1 MEQKDKQEEN
11 ANSLDNSDQ
20 PDVSDRNGNGHQNLE
35 AAQPEHIERSQ
46 LRLGR
51 IVGRLQA
58 ARNALRYPAANSI
71 LTSATSPAS
80 SRDKE
85 VDEGQSEADALTID
99 VAKWLRRVLIP
110 LAILAWAG
118 VVILILNAAGYVSRT
133 LLLLGIAILLAYALY
148 PLVTLLA
155 RAMPRLVAVL
165 LVYLIVFGA
174 IGTLL
179 YFIVRTTVDQISS
192 LSHYIAILLTPGKN
206 GHPSAL
212 ELRLRSFGISQ
223 SQIASAQGLIIN
235 QMEGMA
241 GNIVLI
247 LTGVANA
254 ALDIILVIVMS
265 IYLMMDGKR
274 VTNWLRQNMPRRQR
288 GRIRFLLDTLQRVV
302 GGYIRG
308 QLFLCTL
315 IGSLVGIGMQIMGV
329 PYAILLGVLAFF
341 LEFIPVLGTIVS
353 GVICVLFALTRGWLL
368 AVIVLAYFVFVH
380 IIEGDVVGP
389 RVVGKVIGIHPV
401 ISLVAL
407 LAGGELFGIWGALFA
422 APIAGVIQA
431 FLIAIWYEWHETH
444 KDDFQGVKDKV
455 NEQVEKH
462 VADKPVDVESEKKLL
477 S

>member
-11 ANSLDNSDQ
+11 VNSLNSSDH
-20 PDVSDRNGNGHQNLE
+20 PDVSGRSENGHQNVE
-35 AAQPEHIERSQ
+35 DAEPEQIERSQ
-46 LRLGR
+46 PRFGR
-51 IVGRLQA
+51 IAGGLQA
-58 ARNALRYPAANSI
+58 ARNALRYPTSSI
-71 LTSATSPAS
+71 LTSAKSPAS
-80 SRDKE
+80 SRE
-85 VDEGQSEADALTID
+85 EGVREELTEADALTID
-99 VAKWLRRVLIP
+99 VARWLRRVLIP

-118 VVILILNAAGYVSRT
+118 VAILILNAAGYLTRT
-133 LLLLGIAILLAYALY
+133 LLLLGISILLAYALS
-148 PLVTLLA
+148 PLATFFA
-155 RAMPRLVAVL
+155 RAMPRFLAVL
-165 LVYLIVFGA
+165 IVYLLVFGA

-179 YFIVRTTVDQISS
+179 YFIVRTTVDQLSS
-192 LSHYIAILLTPGKN
+192 LSHYIAMLLTPGKN

-212 ELRLRSFGISQ
+212 EQRLQSFGISQ
-223 SQIASAQGLIIN
+223 NQIASIQGLIIN
-235 QMEGMA
+235 QMESIA

-265 IYLMMDGKR
+265 IYLIMDGKR

-315 IGSLVGIGMQIMGV
+315 IGTLVGIGMQIMGV

-353 GVICVLFALTRGWLL
+353 GAICVLFALTRGWLL

-380 IIEGDVVGP
+380 ILEGDIVGP

-401 ISLVAL
+401 VSLVAL
-407 LAGGELFGIWGALFA
+407 IAGGELFGIWGALFA
-422 APIAGVIQA
+422 APVAGVIQA
-431 FLIAIWYEWHETH
+431 FLIAIWYEWHEAH
-444 KDDFQGVKDKV
+444 KEEFQGVKDKL
-455 NEQVEKH
+455 NEQVEQH
-462 VADKPVDVESEKKLL
+462 IADKPIDVDSENKLL

>member
-1 MEQKDKQEEN
+1 MEQSDKQEEN
-11 ANSLDNSDQ
+11 VNSLDNSDQ
-20 PDVSDRNGNGHQNLE
+20 PDVSDSNENGYQNTE
-35 AAQPEHIERSQ
+35 AIQPEHIERGQ

-51 IVGRLQA
+51 ITARLQA
-58 ARNALRYPAANSI
+58 ARNALRYPVANSI
-71 LTSATSPAS
+71 LTSATPPAS
-80 SRDKE
+80 SGDEEGKE
-85 VDEGQSEADALTID
+85 DLTETDALTLD
-99 VAKWLRRVLIP
+99 VARWLRRLLIP

-118 VVILILNAAGYVSRT
+118 VGILILNAAGYVTRT
-133 LLLLGIAILLAYALY
+133 LLLLGISILLAYALS
-148 PLVTLLA
+148 PLATFFA
-155 RAMPRLVAVL
+155 RAMPRLLAIL
-165 LVYLIVFGA
+165 IVYLLVFGA

-192 LSHYIAILLTPGKN
+192 LSHFIAVLLTPGKN
-206 GHPSAL
+206 GSSSAL

-235 QMEGMA
+235 QMEGLA

-274 VTNWLRQNMPRRQR
+274 VTHWLRQNMPRRQR

-315 IGSLVGIGMQIMGV
+315 IGSLVGIGMQILGV

-380 IIEGDVVGP
+380 ILEGDIVGP

-401 ISLVAL
+401 VSLVAL
-407 LAGGELFGIWGALFA
+407 IAGGELFGIWGALFA

-444 KDDFQGVKDKV
+444 KEDFQGVKDKV
-455 NEQVEKH
+455 NEQIEKH
-462 VADKPVDVESEKKLL
+462 IADKPVDIESEDKLL

>member
-1 MEQKDKQEEN
+1 LRPP
-11 ANSLDNSDQ
+11 AGNST
-20 PDVSDRNGNGHQNLE
+20 
-35 AAQPEHIERSQ
+35 
-46 LRLGR
+46 
-51 IVGRLQA
+51 
-58 ARNALRYPAANSI
+58 
-71 LTSATSPAS
+71 LTSATPPAS
-80 SRDKE
+80 SGDEEVKE
-85 VDEGQSEADALTID
+85 DLPETDALTLD
-99 VAKWLRRVLIP
+99 VARWLRRLLIP

-118 VVILILNAAGYVSRT
+118 VGILILNAAGYVTRT
-133 LLLLGIAILLAYALY
+133 LLLLGISILLAYALS
-148 PLVTLLA
+148 PLATFFA
-155 RAMPRLVAVL
+155 RAMPRFLAIL
-165 LVYLIVFGA
+165 IVYLLVFGA

-179 YFIVRTTVDQISS
+179 YFIVRTTVDQLSS
-192 LSHYIAILLTPGKN
+192 LSHFIAMLLAPGKN

-212 ELRLRSFGISQ
+212 EQRLHSFGISPN
-223 SQIASAQGLIIN
+223 QIASVQGLIIN
-235 QMEGMA
+235 QMESLA
-241 GNIVLI
+241 GNIILI

-265 IYLMMDGKR
+265 IYLMVDGKR

-315 IGSLVGIGMQIMGV
+315 IGSLVGIGMQILGV
-329 PYAILLGVLAFF
+329 PYALLLGVLAFF

-380 IIEGDVVGP
+380 IIEGDIVGP
-389 RVVGKVIGIHPV
+389 RVMGKVIGIHPV
-401 ISLVAL
+401 VSLVAL
-407 LAGGELFGIWGALFA
+407 IAGGELFGIWGALFA

-444 KDDFQGVKDKV
+444 KEDTQGVKDKV

-462 VADKPVDVESEKKLL
+462 LADKPIDVESENKLL

>member
-1 MEQKDKQEEN
+1 MEQSNKQEEN
-11 ANSLDNSDQ
+11 VNSLDNSDQ
-20 PDVSDRNGNGHQNLE
+20 PDISDSNENGYQNTE
-35 AAQPEHIERSQ
+35 AVQPEHIERGQ

-51 IVGRLQA
+51 IAARLQA
-58 ARNALRYPAANSI
+58 ARNALRYPVANSI
-71 LTSATSPAS
+71 LTSATPSAS
-80 SRDKE
+80 SRDEEGKE
-85 VDEGQSEADALTID
+85 DLTETDALTLD
-99 VAKWLRRVLIP
+99 VARWLRRLLIP

-118 VVILILNAAGYVSRT
+118 VAILILNAAGYVTRT
-133 LLLLGIAILLAYALY
+133 LLLLGISILLAYALS
-148 PLVTLLA
+148 PLATFFA
-155 RAMPRLVAVL
+155 RAMPRLLAIL
-165 LVYLIVFGA
+165 IVYLLVFGA

-192 LSHYIAILLTPGKN
+192 LSHFIAVLLTPGKN
-206 GHPSAL
+206 GSSSAL

-235 QMEGMA
+235 QMEGLA

-315 IGSLVGIGMQIMGV
+315 IGSLVGIGMQILGV

-380 IIEGDVVGP
+380 ILEGDIVGP

-401 ISLVAL
+401 VSLVAL
-407 LAGGELFGIWGALFA
+407 IAGGELFGIWGALFA

-444 KDDFQGVKDKV
+444 KEDFQGVKDKV
-455 NEQVEKH
+455 NEQIEKH
-462 VADKPVDVESEKKLL
+462 IADKPIDIESEDKLL